1 MIMAKVENKI
11 RDLQFWYPNIPRKL
25 VMAKGI
31 SIEAKYVY
39 MYMSC
44 QSETF
49 DFVLKPMA
57 KQMDIGIRTLSKYID
72 ELVKSGWLT
81 KGRQKFVNGRLGA
94 VDYIIETSPKKNNR
108 QNTDVQKSACS
119 ISDVSK
125 SDDKYNS
132 IILNNPV
139 YEDNSTILNSPVNKE
154 KEEKRLSND
163 NPKNKRFVKP
173 TIEQIQAYIDE
184 KNMHFEAE
192 RFFDYYESK
201 GWMVGKNHMKDW
213 KAACRTWE
221 SMRKSEKR
229 EEKEE
234 SAQVQEM
241 SEVEAIVWK
250 NNQEWM
256 EKMVPRLKDRIT
268 YDDFCKMRAMAH
280 FKADVY
286 ADILVHI
293 EKSGY
298 DGDIVDE
305 FDRMCE
311 TEYYERIWG
320 NG

>member
-1 MIMAKVENKI
+1 MAKFKNENK
-11 RDLQFWYPNIPRKL
+11 QFSSTPISLINDDTIPDR
-25 VMAKGI
+25 ARFI
-31 SIEAKYVY
+31 YVY
-39 MYMSC
+39 MNAKP
-44 QSETF
+44 EGWEF
-49 DFVLKPMA
+49 FHEPMA
-57 KQMDIGIRTLSKYID
+57 KALKIGVDTLKKYID
-72 ELVKSGWLT
+72 ILIERGWLE
-81 KGRQKFVNGRLGA
+81 KGDQQNEKGKFGA
-94 VDYIIETSPKKNNR
+94 VEYTLKAFRKKTSNK
-108 QNTDVQKSACS
+108 NTDTE
-119 ISDVSK
+119 
-125 SDDKYNS
+125 KYRNGKIPQQDNNSTILNSPINKDNS

-139 YEDNSTILNSPVNKE
+139 ID

-184 KNMHFEAE
+184 KKLHFEAD

-311 TEYYERIWG
+311 TEYYERIWS

>member
-1 MIMAKVENKI
+1 MVNVNAFYRVEGWMINE
-11 RDLQFWYPNIPRKL
+11 F
-25 VMAKGI
+25 KGSELSCFAI
-31 SIEAKYVY
+31 IYSYSCGEMGRFVGGFKNLAEMMKCGEATV
-39 MYMSC
+39 SRALE
-44 QSETF
+44 S
-49 DFVLKPMA
+49 L
-57 KQMDIGIRTLSKYID
+57 
-72 ELVKSGWLT
+72 LT
-81 KGRQKFVNGRLGA
+81 KELIQKEEITTATGRRTFYVTNEKKVNEIRKKQLKIFEEGVL
-94 VDYIIETSPKKNNR
+94 PKRKYGYFQNESMGTFKTEVYNEYNN
-108 QNTDVQKSACS
+108 NE
-119 ISDVSK
+119 
-125 SDDKYNS
+125 
-132 IILNNPV
+132 NN
-139 YEDNSTILNSPVNKE
+139 K
-154 KEEKRLSND
+154 EKRLSND
-163 NPKNKRFVKP
+163 NQKAEGFDLFWETYDYKKGKVKAESAWKKMTKVQKEEAIKAIPLYKEDCKRNDR
-173 TIEQIQAYIDE
+173 Q
-184 KNMHFEAE
+184 
-192 RFFDYYESK
+192 
-201 GWMVGKNHMKDW
+201 MKHP
-213 KAACRTWE
+213 ATYLNQRTWE
-221 SMRKSEKR
+221 DDFTCNGKIR

>member
-1 MIMAKVENKI
+1 MAKFKNENK
-11 RDLQFWYPNIPRKL
+11 QFSSAPISLINDDTIPDR
-25 VMAKGI
+25 ARFI
-31 SIEAKYVY
+31 YVY
-39 MYMSC
+39 MNAKP
-44 QSETF
+44 EGWEF
-49 DFVLKPMA
+49 FHEPMA
-57 KQMDIGIRTLSKYID
+57 KALKIGVDTLKKYID
-72 ELVKSGWLT
+72 ILIERGWLE
-81 KGRQKFVNGRLGA
+81 KGDQQNEKGKFGA
-94 VDYIIETSPKKNNR
+94 VEYTLKAFRKKTSNK
-108 QNTDVQKSACS
+108 NTDTE
-119 ISDVSK
+119 
-125 SDDKYNS
+125 KYRNGKIPQQDNNSTILNSPINKDNS

-139 YEDNSTILNSPVNKE
+139 ID

-184 KNMHFEAE
+184 KKLHFEAD

-311 TEYYERIWG
+311 TEYYERIWS